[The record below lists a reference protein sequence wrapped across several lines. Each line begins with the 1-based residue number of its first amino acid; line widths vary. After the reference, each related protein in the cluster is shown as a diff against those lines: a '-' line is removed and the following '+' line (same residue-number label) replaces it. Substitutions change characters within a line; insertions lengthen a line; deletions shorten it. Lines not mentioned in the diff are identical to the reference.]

1 MSEDEIEVHQQ
12 VCRGGLA
19 FRGITKT
26 VKIHQMDE
34 PYHILSNVSGVV
46 SSAEI
51 MALMGLS
58 GSGCVEKN

>member
-1 MSEDEIEVHQQ
+1 MSEDEIAVHQQ

-26 VKIHQMDE
+26 VKIHLMDE

-46 SSAEI
+46 YSAEI

-58 GSGCVEKN
+58 GSGCVEKK